1 MWPLLIIPDA
11 INQHWN
17 GGLGFFTRQL
27 YTVPNIDTH
36 RAKYEFLAFVT
47 NSLTEIVLRKMLESG
62 PLGNAG
68 NLDVEM
74 YLRVSQYGKAL
85 VN

>member
-1 MWPLLIIPDA
+1 M
-11 INQHWN
+11 
-17 GGLGFFTRQL
+17 
-27 YTVPNIDTH
+27 
-36 RAKYEFLAFVT
+36 
-47 NSLTEIVLRKMLESG
+47 ESG

-85 VN
+85 VNSYTRGPSMGEQWSTYIIRASKLVYTVL

>member
-1 MWPLLIIPDA
+1 MAPSDYFKC
-11 INQHWN
+11 NQPAFKC
-17 GGLGFFTRQL
+17 GFRFCTRQL
-27 YTVPNIDTH
+27 YVIPNIETH
-36 RAKYEFLAFVT
+36 RAKDEFLAFVT

>member
-1 MWPLLIIPDA
+1 MLARRGDI
-11 INQHWN
+11 
-17 GGLGFFTRQL
+17 
-27 YTVPNIDTH
+27 PNIETH
-36 RAKYEFLAFVT
+36 RAKGEFLAFVT
-47 NSLTEIVLRKMLESG
+47 NSLNEIVLRKMLESG

-85 VN
+85 VNSYTRGPSMGEHWSADLCQ

>member
-1 MWPLLIIPDA
+1 MWPLLIISNA

-17 GGLGFFTRQL
+17 GGLGSFTRQL
-27 YTVPNIDTH
+27 YIAPNIETH
-36 RAKYEFLAFVT
+36 RAKDEFLAFVT

>member
-1 MWPLLIIPDA
+1 MAPSDYFKC
-11 INQHWN
+11 NQPALKW
-17 GGLGFFTRQL
+17 GFRFFTRQL

>member
-1 MWPLLIIPDA
+1 M
-11 INQHWN
+11 
-17 GGLGFFTRQL
+17 
-27 YTVPNIDTH
+27 
-36 RAKYEFLAFVT
+36 
-47 NSLTEIVLRKMLESG
+47 ESG

-85 VN
+85 VNSYTRGPSMGEQWSTYIIRASKLVYTVLLQVY